1 MSICVQRGGPVGG
14 VSFSGPSQSALLQPQ
29 QSGCINYCS
38 SRTPNPH
45 VGLPQIAPQTA
56 DALTGMAEMLSESAL
71 VAVAAGKGHGARKAP
86 ARLGLRVS
94 VREVRD
100 ALKGISMFERVLPEV
115 PE

>member
-1 MSICVQRGGPVGG
+1 
-14 VSFSGPSQSALLQPQ
+14 
-29 QSGCINYCS
+29 
-38 SRTPNPH
+38 
-45 VGLPQIAPQTA
+45 
-56 DALTGMAEMLSESAL
+56 MAEMLSESAL